1 MQLMR
6 PASEDVTPPILDT
19 FSLSTSPGA
28 ILSPLSGLWLN
39 LQSGS
44 RSSPWSKTSQ
54 IDLSG
59 PVQFPPPFD
68 VTSCPSLPPRRQRS
82 SLLPSPLKR
91 GARVPRRRPRPRPS
105 RSKLLAALQSG
116 RAAELRRA
124 RLFAEPGLAGTRLAR
139 RESKR
144 SPRPASPTLPER
156 QSRRNRDHKY
166 AERRLSAAQ
175 PARRPPRL
183 LSRRRR
189 SPSRGRRSPNPNPSR
204 ERVHVPAAT
213 GRQHPGP
220 ARQDV
225 GVAVRHATGP
235 EAPQPPG
242 PPGDGHRTHPSTC
255 DQRHFPLPGPP

>member
-1 MQLMR
+1 MSHPVPACLPAGRR
-6 PASEDVTPPILDT
+6 PPSSLPRASEAHG
-19 FSLSTSPGA
+19 SLGA
-28 ILSPLSGLWLN
+28 
-39 LQSGS
+39 
-44 RSSPWSKTSQ
+44 
-54 IDLSG
+54 
-59 PVQFPPPFD
+59 
-68 VTSCPSLPPRRQRS
+68 
-82 SLLPSPLKR
+82 
-91 GARVPRRRPRPRPS
+91 APRPRPS
-105 RSKLLAALQSG
+105 PSKLLAPLQPG

-124 RLFAEPGLAGTRLAR
+124 RLSAEPGRAGTRLAR
-139 RESKR
+139 RESER
-144 SPRPASPTLPER
+144 SPRPASPALPKR

-189 SPSRGRRSPNPNPSR
+189 SPSRGRSPSPNPSR
-204 ERVHVPAAT
+204 ERVHVPAAA
-213 GRQHPGP
+213 GHQHPGP
-220 ARQDV
+220 ASQDV